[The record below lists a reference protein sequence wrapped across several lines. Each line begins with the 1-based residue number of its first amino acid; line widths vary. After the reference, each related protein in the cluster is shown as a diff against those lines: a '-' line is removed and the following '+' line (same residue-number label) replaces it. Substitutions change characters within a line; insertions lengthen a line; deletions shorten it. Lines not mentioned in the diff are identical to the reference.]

1 MKAYVGAVMFSALAV
16 GPAFA
21 GPSAAGVS
29 ANVHRV
35 FDIVREGSQIGTNT
49 LDFSRQGDVTTV
61 KVVTHILVKVLF
73 VNAYRYDHS
82 ETASFKG
89 NELVSFSSTTDDNG
103 TNHQIAAHESS
114 GKLLLKVDGD
124 ESEVSKNIYPAI
136 IFSPDI
142 GGKPQL
148 FDPGNGKRLSAKAED
163 LGEENVTVHG
173 VQQELHHIKL
183 SGQFDR
189 DLWFDHDGLVKMT
202 MLGSDRSKI
211 SSELR
216 LSTAAR

>member
-1 MKAYVGAVMFSALAV
+1 MKAYIGAVMFGALAA

-21 GPSAAGVS
+21 GPPEDAAS
-29 ANVHRV
+29 IHRV

-49 LDFSRQGDVTTV
+49 MDLSRQGEITTV
-61 KVVTHILVKVLF
+61 KVATHILVKVMF
-73 VNAYRYDHS
+73 VNAYRYEHS
-82 ETASFKG
+82 ETASFRG

-103 TNHQIAAHESS
+103 TSHKVAAYESA

-124 ESEVSKNIYPAI
+124 ESEVPKDIYPAI

-142 GGKPQL
+142 GAKPLL

-163 LGEENVTVHG
+163 LGKEHVTVHG
-173 VQQELHHIKL
+173 AQQELRHIKL

-189 DLWFDHDGLVKMT
+189 DLWFDRDGLVKMT

-216 LSTAAR
+216 LSTAER